1 VQITTNPWPGERARS
16 YQYNHPDQAAT
27 VLYIDGN
34 TDPESRIL
42 NRLAGNIIEA
52 PFYTRLRT
60 EQQLGYLTF
69 ATAFPLYNTPILTGA
84 IQSPTADPDELVSAI
99 QKEFEG
105 FAAMVEDMPNEQF
118 ESQRLSLLDQLLNPP
133 STQSELSNAIWSAI
147 GLRRPFSDRMEQVTI
162 LQALTKKQFVSYLEQ
177 RIQNPVVLK
186 AFRTED

>member
-1 VQITTNPWPGERARS
+1 M
-16 YQYNHPDQAAT
+16 
-27 VLYIDGN
+27 LYVDKN

-69 ATAFPLYNTPILTGA
+69 ASAFPLYNTPILAGA
-84 IQSPTADPDELVSAI
+84 IQSPTADPDELVKAI
-99 QKEFEG
+99 QNEFKG
-105 FAAMVEDMPNEQF
+105 FAAMVEGMPKEQF

-133 STQSELSNAIWSAI
+133 STQGELSNAIWSTI
-147 GLRRPFSDRMEQVTI
+147 GLRRPFSDRMEQAII
-162 LQALTKKQFVSYLEQ
+162 LQALTKEQFVRYLEK

-186 AFRTED
+186 AFRTDD